1 MDRKRYKNS
10 WIKGK
15 NRKRDNRQ
23 CDINL
28 VLEESEPE
36 KKQQNRNQF
45 LGVVKPRTRQSS
57 AGQQVA
63 PGGHITVILH
73 YYEDLNYFRLLSGL
87 ISVLC
92 KAYINQRGSGAS
104 PEQETVPGLCHPEP
118 PPLTHSLQSHLNT
131 QRENIFRKAKVY

>member
-36 KKQQNRNQF
+36 KSNKTETNFSVWSNREQGSRVLVNRWPR
-45 LGVVKPRTRQSS
+45 VVISQLS
-57 AGQQVA
+57 
-63 PGGHITVILH
+63 LH

-118 PPLTHSLQSHLNT
+118 PPLSHSLQSHLNT

>member
-36 KKQQNRNQF
+36 KSNKTETNFSVWSNREQGSRVLVNRWPR
-45 LGVVKPRTRQSS
+45 VVISQLS
-57 AGQQVA
+57 
-63 PGGHITVILH
+63 LH

-92 KAYINQRGSGAS
+92 KAYINQRGSRAS
-104 PEQETVPGLCHPEP
+104 LEQETVPGLCHPEP
-118 PPLTHSLQSHLNT
+118 PPLSHSLQSHLNT

>member
-28 VLEESEPE
+28 VLVESEPE
-36 KKQQNRNQF
+36 KSNKTETNFSVWSNREQGSRVLVNRWPR
-45 LGVVKPRTRQSS
+45 VVISQLS
-57 AGQQVA
+57 
-63 PGGHITVILH
+63 LH

-118 PPLTHSLQSHLNT
+118 PPLSHSLQSHLNT